1 MLIDMDALGKGDM
14 IGLAAVAA
22 LTLDLALIPYVV
34 VADRAHHLV
43 QSPRPVG
50 CLKKVSGG
58 ILVAAGGAVAT
69 S

>member
-34 VADRAHHLV
+34 VAD
-43 QSPRPVG
+43 
-50 CLKKVSGG
+50 
-58 ILVAAGGAVAT
+58 
-69 S
+69 